1 MTPAAICP
9 HARWNGAC
17 ANAKMIKAPAI
28 AEAASMRAK
37 VSPTPSVDSSAGSE
51 MTAGAACD
59 ACSTAIRAG
68 AINPFSVIC
77 AAMPSTI
84 TTTNERRLP
93 RPSST
98 SAREPQPLAS
108 TMP

>member
-1 MTPAAICP
+1 MPAAICP
-9 HARWNGAC
+9 FERRNGPC
-17 ANAKMIKAPAI
+17 ANAKMISALEI
-28 AEAASMRAK
+28 TEAASIRAK
-37 VSPTPSVDSSAGSE
+37 VSLSPSVDSSAGTE
-51 MTAGAACD
+51 IIFGAACV
-59 ACSTAIRAG
+59 ACRSAMRAG
-68 AINPFSVIC
+68 ANRPFRVIS
-77 AAMPSTI
+77 AAIPSTI